1 MALSQQAAFAG
12 DSLSTPNF
20 DNWHLS
26 DKAHKS
32 CKVLNSEHIC
42 PRNRSSLKLVE
53 PFIKSRHDKA
63 ALAAKAALVVVAKAA
78 RAAKTRKVKLA
89 KAANGLFAPM
99 EFLAK
104 AGAGRTIVEV
114 KKDEPIFAQGDV
126 ATAVFY
132 VQKGRIRISVIS
144 KTGKEAT
151 VALLGAGNF
160 LGEECIAAPQVHRVV
175 TAAALVPS
183 TILRIE
189 RDEMTRVLHEEQA
202 FSEVFVAY
210 LLARNARAQEDL
222 VDQLFNS
229 SEKRLARA
237 LLLLAQ
243 FGKDG
248 SAPETVIPKISQEVL
263 AEMIGTTRSR
273 VNFFMNRFR
282 QMGFIEYNGKLTIH
296 TSLLNVIL
304 HD

>member
-1 MALSQQAAFAG
+1 
-12 DSLSTPNF
+12 
-20 DNWHLS
+20 
-26 DKAHKS
+26 
-32 CKVLNSEHIC
+32 
-42 PRNRSSLKLVE
+42 VE
-53 PFIKSRHDKA
+53 TVIKYRHDKA
-63 ALAAKAALVVVAKAA
+63 ALAAKVALAVAAKAARVKTRVAKAA
-78 RAAKTRKVKLA
+78 KT
-89 KAANGLFAPM
+89 NGHFAPM

-104 AGAGRTIVEV
+104 VGDGRTIAEV
-114 KKDEPIFAQGDV
+114 RKDEPIFTQGEV

-132 VQKGRIRISVIS
+132 IQKGRIRVSVIS

-160 LGEECIAAPQVHRVV
+160 LGEECLAAPQIHRVV
-175 TAAALVPS
+175 TATAMVPS

-189 RDEMTRVLHEEQA
+189 RDEMKRVLHEEKA

-282 QMGFIEYNGKLTIH
+282 QMGFVEYNGKLTIH
-296 TSLLNVIL
+296 SSLLNVIL

>member
-1 MALSQQAAFAG
+1 MQNL
-12 DSLSTPNF
+12 
-20 DNWHLS
+20 
-26 DKAHKS
+26 
-32 CKVLNSEHIC
+32 
-42 PRNRSSLKLVE
+42 
-53 PFIKSRHDKA
+53 IKNRHDKA
-63 ALAAKAALVVVAKAA
+63 ALAAKSVLEVAAKAA
-78 RAAKTRKVKLA
+78 KAPRVKKTAV
-89 KAANGLFAPM
+89 KAATNGLFAPM

-104 AGAGRTIVEV
+104 PGPGRTIVEL
-114 KKDEPIFAQGDV
+114 KKGDPIFAQGDV

-132 VQKGRIRISVIS
+132 IQKGRIRISVIS
-144 KTGKEAT
+144 KAGKEAT

-160 LGEECIAAPQVHRVV
+160 LGEECIAAPKVQHV
-175 TAAALVPS
+175 AAATALTPS

-189 RDEMTRVLHEEQA
+189 RDEMIRVLHEEQA

-210 LLARNARAQEDL
+210 LLARNARTQEDL

-248 SAPETVIPKISQEVL
+248 TAPETVIPKISQEVL

-282 QMGFIEYNGKLTIH
+282 QLGFIDYNGKLTIH